1 MNSQS
6 DQVSEEKF
14 LPATV
19 AGGLP
24 RSGDRFALAFH
35 ACPDPILLTRVND
48 GKILE
53 VNEAFE
59 RVYGLSAAKVI
70 GRSTLE
76 LGIWPETERRREMV
90 EILNRQGH
98 VRNFEFAAV
107 MHSGERRTG
116 TVSAESI
123 LIDGEPCLVAIFRD
137 VTLQKQAEQALR
149 ESEERFHSL
158 AAAAF
163 EGIAISEGGRIIE
176 ANDQLAQMLG
186 YTREEL
192 LGRPV
197 TDLVATE
204 SRPLVEQM
212 IATGN
217 EGPYEHLSRCKDGS
231 TISVEVRARAF
242 FSGDRQLRVT
252 SVRDITARKAAEDA
266 LRASEQRFR
275 GYFEMGLVGMAVT
288 SPEKGFDR
296 FNDKLCEILGYSREE
311 LATKTWVELTHP
323 DDIQADL
330 AQFRRLLAAE
340 IEGYELDKRFVRK
353 DRSIVHTHIS
363 AKCVRNADGR
373 IVDMVAMVQD
383 ITARKQSEEALRK
396 SEERFELAVRGSNE
410 GIWDWDIRA
419 RRVYRSP
426 RVLELMGYEPGELP
440 DAFESFEAH
449 MHPDDREATWRA
461 IRDHLEKR
469 RPYDAEF
476 RLQTKSG
483 EYRWF
488 RARGQAVWDKA
499 GNAVRMAGSISD
511 IHEHR
516 LAEES
521 LRQAQRR
528 ALVAREEFTQRLIS
542 AQEQERKRLA
552 NELHDSLGQNL
563 SLIQNRTQMALAESG
578 VPSAAAGHLEAI
590 ARVVTEA
597 IAEVR
602 NLAQNLRPLHID
614 QFGVTDALVSL
625 VEQVAESTPV
635 QIERR
640 LENVDDVF
648 RGDEA
653 TTLYRILQE
662 GLNNLVKHSRATRA
676 TITVERDLH
685 CVRIRLEDNGRG
697 FDMSAVAAARK
708 VRTGIGLTSIS
719 ERVRMLGGSFH
730 IHSVPGQ
737 GTRIWIELPAGR

>member
-1 MNSQS
+1 VNSQS
-6 DQVSEEKF
+6 DQQSREKI
-14 LPATV
+14 LTAT
-19 AGGLP
+19 ADGGLP

-35 ACPDPILLTRVND
+35 AGPDPILLTRVSD

-59 RVYGLSAAKVI
+59 RLYGLSAKEAV

-76 LGIWPETERRREMV
+76 LGIWPDTEKRREMV
-90 EILNRQGH
+90 EILRTQGR

-107 MHSGERRTG
+107 MHSGEQRTG

-137 VTLQKQAEQALR
+137 VTLQKKAEQALR
-149 ESEERFHSL
+149 DSEGRFHSL

-163 EGIAISEGGRIIE
+163 EGIAISEDGRIIE
-176 ANDQLAQMLG
+176 ANDQLADMLG
-186 YTREEL
+186 YTRDEL
-192 LGRPV
+192 IGRPV
-197 TDLVATE
+197 SDLVAAE

-231 TISVEVRARAF
+231 TIPVEVRARAF
-242 FSGDRQLRVT
+242 FSGNRQLRVT

-288 SPEKGFDR
+288 SPEKGFVR
-296 FNDKLCEILGYSREE
+296 FNDRMCEILGYSREE
-311 LATKTWVELTHP
+311 LATKSWVELTHP
-323 DDIQADL
+323 DDLQADL
-330 AQFRRLLAAE
+330 AQFQRLLTAE
-340 IEGYELDKRFVRK
+340 IDGYELDKRFIRK
-353 DRSIVHTHIS
+353 DRSIVHTHIF
-363 AKCVRNADGR
+363 AKCVRDADGN
-373 IVDMVAMVQD
+373 IADLVAMAQD
-383 ITARKQSEEALRK
+383 ITERKKSEEALRK
-396 SEERFELAVRGSNE
+396 SEERFELAVRASNE

-419 RRVYRSP
+419 KRVFRSP
-426 RVLELMGYEPGELP
+426 RVLELLGYEPGELP
-440 DAFESFEAH
+440 DAPEFFEEH
-449 MHPDDREATWRA
+449 MHPDDREIRWKA

-469 RPYDAEF
+469 RPYDIEF
-476 RLQTKSG
+476 RLRRKNG

-488 RARGQAVWDKA
+488 RARGQAVWDKS
-499 GNAVRMAGSISD
+499 GTAVRMAGSISD

-528 ALVAREEFTQRLIS
+528 ALDAREEFTQRLIS

-563 SLIQNRTQMALAESG
+563 SLIQNRMQMALAERD
-578 VPSAAAGHLEAI
+578 VPPAAAGHLEAI
-590 ARVVTEA
+590 GRVVTEA

-614 QFGVTDALVSL
+614 QFGVTDALESL
-625 VEQVAESTPV
+625 VAQVAESTPI
-635 QIERR
+635 QIEKRI
-640 LENVDDVF
+640 ENVDDVF

-662 GLNNLVKHSRATRA
+662 GLNNLVKHSRAA
-676 TITVERDLH
+676 QAKISVERDLH
-685 CVRIRLEDNGRG
+685 CVRVRLEDNGRG
-697 FDMSAVAAARK
+697 FDMSSVAAARR

-730 IHSVPGQ
+730 IQSVPGQ
-737 GTRIWIELPAGR
+737 GTRIWIELPTGR